1 MSLSFSSPLITIF
14 IIVTITYNSSF
25 IEVIKI
31 SNNESL
37 RLFRKVEDTKIYYFE
52 KISQIS
58 TKTLI

>member
-37 RLFRKVEDTKIYYFE
+37 RLFRKVEDKKIYYFE